1 MGKHTFWEGIWE
13 FRFLDKS
20 GLVVAEYVVQNALAN
35 EGERLLLMTTFRS
48 EEEPA
53 IFYLGLCN
61 DTLVETD
68 TLSDILNEPS
78 GSGYSRQAIER
89 NSTGW
94 PTIELSDGDYR
105 LTSKYVTFTAS
116 GGDIGPVTTAFLA
129 TSSDNTGKLVAYAS
143 LPIERTILDGD
154 SAQVRIKIKLK

>member
-13 FRFLDKS
+13 IRFLDKS
-20 GLVVAEYVVQNALAN
+20 GLVTASYVIHNALAD
-35 EGERLLLMTTFRS
+35 EGERLLLMSTFRD
-48 EEEPA
+48 EESPTE
-53 IFYLGLCN
+53 FYLGLCN

-68 TLSDILNEPS
+68 TLPDILNEPS
-78 GSGYSRQAIER
+78 GNGYSRQLIER
-89 NSTGW
+89 SATGW

-129 TSSDNTGKLVAYAS
+129 TTADNTGKLIAYAA
-143 LPIERTILDGD
+143 LPISRTILDGD
-154 SAQVRIKIKLK
+154 SAQARIKIKLK